1 MPQVLAYKLAKF
13 GYPATS
19 EYIAASSQQK
29 NGRGDLHPIA
39 DDDDDHETHL
49 AWSLDDPSEGSPP
62 PIAYESSSSLEEIS
76 FSEKIT
82 KGTFK
87 PLRPAPT
94 HRPPSGTLP
103 VSVILP
109 QRRPGSRRRGFVRA
123 YAPLLKRSD
132 VTKDDLD
139 AFNDGL
145 SEAMKISKTLLVCQ
159 VGAFSIAFAPFPAAQ
174 VVAMAAQ
181 FDHNFLLKAQSD
193 FVSD

>member
-39 DDDDDHETHL
+39 DDDDDHEVRALYLFSPRRDRLPTLPLQTHL

-145 SEAMKISKTLLVCQ
+145 SEAMKVC
-159 VGAFSIAFAPFPAAQ
+159 F
-174 VVAMAAQ
+174 
-181 FDHNFLLKAQSD
+181 
-193 FVSD
+193 